1 MNDDRDFERTTAE
14 WLDTGMDSTPP
25 HVINAVLLAARVTPQ
40 ERDLRVPWRTSA
52 MTAYLRIAAVIAIV
66 AVAGAAA
73 LYAFGAGPNL
83 GTGPTPSTNTEPT
96 TAQPTPAAS
105 ASPIDTAGWVTYVS
119 DRYGFS
125 IGHPAGWTEMPA
137 ERSWTLEEDAEGA
150 ADDWL
155 SPGADAFVGDNVRVS
170 AWSVPIDRDTTP
182 ETVAGVEAWVTDYC
196 ERTSGTSCEGIFDR
210 ATLLCVEVRD
220 CHPGLLV
227 QFPSETVAFFTGG
240 IYGDT
245 MTVVA
250 VWWGESEPATASF
263 GGSQKLLEAF
273 LSTMDVW
280 TDEAAEGQR

>member
-1 MNDDRDFERTTAE
+1 
-14 WLDTGMDSTPP
+14 
-25 HVINAVLLAARVTPQ
+25 
-40 ERDLRVPWRTSA
+40 

-105 ASPIDTAGWVTYVS
+105 ASPIDTAGWVTIVS

-155 SPGADAFVGDNVRVS
+155 SPEPTPSWVITS
-170 AWSVPIDRDTTP
+170 ALARGQCRLIATPRPRRWPGSRPGSPTTANGRAARPARESSIAPPGCAWRSEIATPASWFSSHPRPWPSSP
-182 ETVAGVEAWVTDYC
+182 EAST
-196 ERTSGTSCEGIFDR
+196 
-210 ATLLCVEVRD
+210 AT
-220 CHPGLLV
+220 P
-227 QFPSETVAFFTGG
+227 
-240 IYGDT
+240 
-245 MTVVA
+245 
-250 VWWGESEPATASF
+250 
-263 GGSQKLLEAF
+263 
-273 LSTMDVW
+273 
-280 TDEAAEGQR
+280 